1 MLKPWIFDDLDFPVK
16 YTSCKCSTMEGP
28 GLQRQMRGE
37 QQFFRVSSYQKH
49 YQMHRA
55 VNRVRYNAGRQLNL
69 GPTIKTRLL
78 PALFCLLLNWLCCDS
93 HWLCAGAKTR
103 DWVWDLDWDTSSARF
118 KRRSSVPASS
128 QRKCRW
134 GAIVGRSEK
143 NIKNPFGGGNLV

>member
-49 YQMHRA
+49 YQTHSA
-55 VNRVRYNAGRQLNL
+55 VSREWETMQDGNWTWAQQKNKAFV
-69 GPTIKTRLL
+69 L
-78 PALFCLLLNWLCCDS
+78 PFAKLTVLWLCT
-93 HWLCAGAKTR
+93 GAKTR
-103 DWVWDLDWDTSSARF
+103 DWVWDLDWVTSSTRF

-134 GAIVGRSEK
+134 GAIVGRSQK